1 MNKKTYKKG
10 DIIFRQGDASDSMF
24 DIQWGAVGI
33 YVDYGTDKE
42 QKLAELEGDAF
53 FGEMGMIDHAPRSA
67 TAVVL
72 RNHTVLQEIT
82 EDQLGELFRDKPA
95 KVLDIMQHLSHRLR
109 KLTGKYMEACKTAAG
124 AVALEEKE
132 VSAEAAEQIH
142 TMIDEF
148 AASAPVDFT

>member
-1 MNKKTYKKG
+1 MTTKQCKAG
-10 DIIFRQGDASDSMF
+10 EVIFREGTLGNTMYEIKSGTVA
-24 DIQWGAVGI
+24 I
-33 YVDYGTDKE
+33 YAAYGTPDEK
-42 QKLAELEGDAF
+42 KLTELEGDAF

-67 TAVVL
+67 TAVAL
-72 RNHTVLQEIT
+72 KNHTQLQEIT

-124 AVALEEKE
+124 AVALKEKE

-148 AASAPVDFT
+148 AAAAPVDFT